1 MAEIDERLSRLISD
15 EDSIK
20 RVLELASSVI
30 SGQSGSSSQAVKQ
43 PNEQTEVPK
52 NTANY
57 QPDLS
62 SVLGA
67 FSSTA
72 SDKNTNDGNNGSV
85 SNLLS
90 IMPLL
95 LQAMS
100 GDTSLLQNDRINLIR
115 AMRPYMSQQKADN
128 IERAMRMA
136 SMTKVAKDILKLLG
150 R

>member
-1 MAEIDERLSRLISD
+1 MAETDERLSRLISD
-15 EDSIK
+15 EDSMK

-43 PNEQTEVPK
+43 PNEQTENPK
-52 NTANY
+52 NTATY
-57 QPDLS
+57 QPDFS
-62 SVLGA
+62 STLGA
-67 FSSTA
+67 FGSTA
-72 SDKNTNDGNNGSV
+72 SDKNTNAGNSGSA